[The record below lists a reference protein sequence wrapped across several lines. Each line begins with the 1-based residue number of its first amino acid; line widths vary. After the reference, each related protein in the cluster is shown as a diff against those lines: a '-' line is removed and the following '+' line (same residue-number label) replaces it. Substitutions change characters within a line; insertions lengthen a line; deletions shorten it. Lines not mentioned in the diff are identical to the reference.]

1 MNNRITIILSLIFLF
16 SYKAF
21 SQINT
26 ESDSLLWRSFHII
39 NAEDIP
45 VHIKESNK
53 AVSFLCLLTFGYKN
67 KVKNVE
73 FYRADNDSIA
83 ALISNRVLK
92 IDFRKYKPLQK
103 LLVLFMLKNIH
114 GDGNAKVDLN
124 PQDIFSIMG
133 AYNAHQKRTYIVPLL
148 APVIIPYYFPEG
160 QKVY

>member
-1 MNNRITIILSLIFLF
+1 MSIKLNVTIVLLSLI

-21 SQINT
+21 SQSKI

-53 AVSFLCLLTFGYKN
+53 AVSFLCLLTFGNKN

-83 ALISNRVLK
+83 SLISDRVLK

-160 QKVY
+160 QRVF